1 MRLLTC
7 LSAVTMASYL
17 PSGDGSGLNITAEGR
32 SDSIADPCD
41 IAIDLC
47 ESNSLASSAL
57 DHVILGMDEVDCRY
71 SSSSEVV
78 YSGSEEIFAHHAS
91 PIGDKCLHK
100 FNLAIGVL
108 EDILVSDQ
116 FAELQNQ
123 FFDRFYACFD
133 YGEENKLNYM
143 DIFQLYQSSIEG
155 HIERELQSQIP
166 DFSMEWMSK
175 MLSSHQDCVDM
186 GVMEI
191 LHSFSDFLTFKDL
204 MLRYKDEKEG
214 RALDLSDLI
223 MTSSFNFN

>member
-1 MRLLTC
+1 
-7 LSAVTMASYL
+7 MASYL
-17 PSGDGSGLNITAEGR
+17 PSTEGSGLEVR
-32 SDSIADPCD
+32 SDSIADPSD

-57 DHVILGMDEVDCRY
+57 DHVILGMDDIDCR
-71 SSSSEVV
+71 SSEGVV
-78 YSGSEEIFAHHAS
+78 CSGPEEVFAHHAS
-91 PIGDKCLHK
+91 TIGDKSLHK

-108 EDILVSDQ
+108 EDILVSDE
-116 FAELQNQ
+116 FAELQNV
-123 FFDRFYACFD
+123 FFEKFYNCFD

-143 DIFQLYQSSIEG
+143 DIFQQYQSSIEG
-155 HIERELQSQIP
+155 HIERELQSLVP
-166 DFSMEWMSK
+166 DFSMEWLSQ

-204 MLRYKDEKEG
+204 MLRYKEEKEG

-223 MTSSFNFN
+223 MTSSFNF

>member
-1 MRLLTC
+1 
-7 LSAVTMASYL
+7 MASYL
-17 PSGDGSGLNITAEGR
+17 SSGEGSGLNITAEGR

-47 ESNSLASSAL
+47 ESNSLVSSAL
-57 DHVILGMDEVDCRY
+57 DDVILGMDDVDCRGIT
-71 SSSSEVV
+71 SSDVGV
-78 YSGSEEIFAHHAS
+78 YSGSEEVFAHHVS
-91 PIGDKCLHK
+91 SSGDKSLHK
-100 FNLAIGVL
+100 FNSAIGVL
-108 EDILVSDQ
+108 EDILVSDE

-123 FFDRFYACFD
+123 FFEQFYVCFD

-143 DIFQLYQSSIEG
+143 DIFQQYQSSIEG
-155 HIERELQSQIP
+155 HIEQELRSQIP
-166 DFSMEWMSK
+166 DFSMEWLSQ

-204 MLRYKDEKEG
+204 MLRYKEEKEG

-223 MTSSFNFN
+223 MTSSFNF